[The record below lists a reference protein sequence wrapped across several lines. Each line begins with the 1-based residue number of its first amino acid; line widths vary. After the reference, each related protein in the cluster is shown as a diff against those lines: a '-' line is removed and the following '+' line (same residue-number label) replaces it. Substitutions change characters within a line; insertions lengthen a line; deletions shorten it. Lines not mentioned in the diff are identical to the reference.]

1 QMHKVLQSHVAGEP
15 IHRREAQLK
24 SQPGLPAPAPPPS
37 TDAPV
42 LLEGIAGG
50 PKPDVIQASYQS
62 FADSWNN
69 AEDDDDDE
77 DDW

>member
-1 QMHKVLQSHVAGEP
+1 MHKALESLAGGEP

-24 SQPGLPAPAPPPS
+24 SQPGLPPPDPPPS
-37 TDAPV
+37 ASVPT

-50 PKPDVIQASYQS
+50 SRPDPIQASHQS
-62 FADSWNN
+62 FVDAWDN
-69 AEDDDDDE
+69 AGDEDE